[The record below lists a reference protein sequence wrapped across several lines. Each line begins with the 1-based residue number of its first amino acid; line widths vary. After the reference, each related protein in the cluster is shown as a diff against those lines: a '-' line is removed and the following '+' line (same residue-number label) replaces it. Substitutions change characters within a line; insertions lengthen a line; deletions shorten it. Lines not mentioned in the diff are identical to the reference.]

1 MTDQTGVPAARG
13 GTEHHLLGAEPHTAN
28 EIDDIEE
35 AAEESGGAPPKNLLD
50 GMVKALRPR
59 QWVKNVLVIAA
70 PAACRSSLGSLLGG
84 PCLRAGI
91 VGGGP
96 VVPVPAL
103 LGAREHPSDDVL
115 GFGEVVELAV
125 VAEELAPAG
134 LIG

>member
-70 PAACRSSLGSLLGG
+70 PAAAGSQTLTDGLSL
-84 PCLRAGI
+84 I
-91 VGGGP
+91 
-96 VVPVPAL
+96 
-103 LGAREHPSDDVL
+103 H
-115 GFGEVVELAV
+115 
-125 VAEELAPAG
+125 
-134 LIG
+134 I